1 MANNRDYTNSENI
14 LVKVDQNNLVYVDP
28 NSVVD
33 SNGEIQPR
41 GHKQENLVMYVNL
54 EADLVPRTVLISD
67 NDKGNTLTQI
77 AGGNLNFLKNATG
90 DGNFDA
96 TWTDAFVPKPIQGQE
111 SNYKNGYDVT
121 FGENQFKDTSGQ
133 SFGIDSISISIK
145 GANFV
150 PTVNI
155 SFIDVRGKT
164 LFESSENSPYRAF
177 FHLPWPIFYLT
188 VKGYYGKAI
197 RYRLHMTKFSS
208 RFNESNGNFEIST
221 IFVGSTYAWMND
233 ITLSQIITCPYMF
246 LVEENKNTSFN
257 EKTGL
262 YEKTVSHSSRGYQ
275 ILKSVYRQYEQKGL
289 IPKGFPVRTLT
300 EMGYIAE
307 SLDKILE
314 QQIFSGVD
322 MGVFQGVKEL
332 DETINNYENSF
343 KAWAK
348 KNLSNES
355 EKISEDEFWYYTS
368 LKDKTKLDTV
378 VGDKNGTLELLIKNF
393 NETIEKNR
401 LFTQTLSNNTT
412 GDFKKISIKK
422 SKSASTYYKILTDK
436 KVVIN
441 IDGIFNDIFQIRK
454 SFEEQRKKLEDD
466 VEFRMN
472 EIIKGKEGF
481 GFEPT
486 IRNMFAVL
494 LANAEVYIRLMKD
507 VHNKAFTAS
516 LSRKNS
522 VKNLSKESKGE
533 SIYPWP
539 EVSKP
544 QQGGKI
550 NVIAYPGDEQLI
562 HKLESYDSTKWP
574 EVDFVEEYIKI
585 NTNRVETNV
594 QNEPTRNDVN
604 YVFDSNAD
612 LNSVS
617 PISTTDFIISRVP
630 YIDKD
635 YASFLYEIYER
646 ARFLTMFDSFTN
658 EMLTELANEEFNNIK
673 KSIEEDGD
681 LIEIA
686 KRIRSVDDFIRV
698 EYQQTKKDENGKI
711 ELDENNNP
719 KTQTEYS
726 GYLFISSPYD
736 KFSKYKDTLPTTN
749 YLVETLEEPFKF
761 ESYNLNV
768 TIKDGGLDSDKINNY
783 LLNYRPESYRKNI
796 YPFNSNTYLGY
807 INKTTFSDDNFKFN
821 GILKHESSNGF
832 ISSPINPNSWV
843 KSGGNNLTNF
853 FSNTVSVTGNTVS
866 ILNTP
871 YFHNQL
877 YYDFNKSTVNGK
889 YAGSAYLLLNSLPF
903 IDLDDQITFENTS
916 ILTSSLFREIG
927 STHFIPYHLLLK
939 WGPIYHRYK
948 THLIDGYDILEGA
961 INSSYV
967 TKPLSG
973 QTFFDNN
980 SGYTFTITPKVS
992 TTTGSTLNV
1001 SYTGYTS
1008 VGLSPFYQSIYSQI
1022 VNDYTHYNNSL
1033 GNSSYSANT
1042 LNNSIIHRVRTKTQ
1056 MNYWDVIV
1064 DNTKYKTDEK
1074 TYTLL
1079 PSIGDYSSA
1088 KIFVYTDNSFDFVQQ
1103 IGFRTLWFLDDTIT
1117 NSFTG
1122 QTFPTPYEYFRTTG
1136 NTYSISTN
1144 YKKAIDLIGT
1154 FSPTILEYFES
1165 YFLDFASQ
1173 KMNDELPYKPFN
1185 NLNFQKFQDV
1195 LTRLSVIDKTNLPQD
1210 PILLSDIDLLID
1222 NLKRKQ
1228 KEAAESITNSILG
1241 SNNLIQFSL
1250 SNPKE
1255 IDPFILYGMTKSNPD
1270 TTYLTQPFS
1279 SSDINSTNQNFIKL
1293 YIGEDIDG
1301 YYLEFFSVN
1310 NIKLTEDNIK
1320 RHRPFAQIY
1329 GGYRKNGGA
1338 ASRSSFLNYLKNE
1351 VIIKNTGGNIIAEGS
1366 DIRFRYFL
1374 TQLLVN
1380 FPNLD
1385 SKKSKNPASRIDMF
1399 RGYNSDNTKLELYN
1413 TFKSFND
1420 KWTSGNSIGQR
1431 LLLEEFLFLDKA
1443 NRDIGD
1449 KLYLNIDRFKDLLQ
1463 PKNLKQSLYGAISM
1477 LIQGTGLDMRALPAY
1492 INFYGNNVNIKNK
1505 IRPSKKVASD
1515 LFGTFLEVDYQES
1528 TPKIIIQL
1536 VGNNSKRLDMSNSK
1550 PYKFTD
1556 DGFYVGSQNN
1566 NPLLITSLENFSR
1579 NDLSKSNRVVAFEVS
1594 FGDQNQGIFKGLT
1607 LDQTSLKNT
1616 SESFLVLENL
1626 ARSASGAGV
1635 HNVDVSLFDYYKQAS
1650 YKCDV
1655 TSMGNVMIQPTMFF
1669 YLKNVP
1675 MFRGSYWITEVT
1687 HTIKSNN
1694 ISTTFSGTRLPYSS
1708 LPDPKDSFIASY
1720 RILFDKIQSKAARIV
1735 KQRESNKTDTQ
1746 ETVLYQ
1752 KINYITDRGGKII
1765 QGEQILNKLEDVGI
1779 NKFGVPFNGFN
1790 EQRTIQKVKNN
1801 NQIWLRGLVVQMG
1814 GTGNTINDTTSMNI
1828 ANGIKFSDIQNT
1840 NYKYFMVNFQ
1850 LSRQITADLI
1860 RTAKTTFK
1868 NPKNNKTV
1876 VVNPN
1881 YQLDS
1886 SLGTIVAE
1894 GPVAIGPISSTYG
1907 IALSKKLMSELKLF
1921 DGDVVYFNME

>member
-1 MANNRDYTNSENI
+1 
-14 LVKVDQNNLVYVDP
+14 
-28 NSVVD
+28 
-33 SNGEIQPR
+33 
-41 GHKQENLVMYVNL
+41 
-54 EADLVPRTVLISD
+54 
-67 NDKGNTLTQI
+67 
-77 AGGNLNFLKNATG
+77 
-90 DGNFDA
+90 
-96 TWTDAFVPKPIQGQE
+96 
-111 SNYKNGYDVT
+111 
-121 FGENQFKDTSGQ
+121 
-133 SFGIDSISISIK
+133 
-145 GANFV
+145 
-150 PTVNI
+150 
-155 SFIDVRGKT
+155 
-164 LFESSENSPYRAF
+164 
-177 FHLPWPIFYLT
+177 
-188 VKGYYGKAI
+188 
-197 RYRLHMTKFSS
+197 
-208 RFNESNGNFEIST
+208 
-221 IFVGSTYAWMND
+221 
-233 ITLSQIITCPYMF
+233 
-246 LVEENKNTSFN
+246 
-257 EKTGL
+257 
-262 YEKTVSHSSRGYQ
+262 
-275 ILKSVYRQYEQKGL
+275 
-289 IPKGFPVRTLT
+289 
-300 EMGYIAE
+300 
-307 SLDKILE
+307 
-314 QQIFSGVD
+314 
-322 MGVFQGVKEL
+322 
-332 DETINNYENSF
+332 
-343 KAWAK
+343 
-348 KNLSNES
+348 
-355 EKISEDEFWYYTS
+355 
-368 LKDKTKLDTV
+368 
-378 VGDKNGTLELLIKNF
+378 
-393 NETIEKNR
+393 
-401 LFTQTLSNNTT
+401 
-412 GDFKKISIKK
+412 
-422 SKSASTYYKILTDK
+422 
-436 KVVIN
+436 
-441 IDGIFNDIFQIRK
+441 
-454 SFEEQRKKLEDD
+454 
-466 VEFRMN
+466 
-472 EIIKGKEGF
+472 
-481 GFEPT
+481 
-486 IRNMFAVL
+486 
-494 LANAEVYIRLMKD
+494 
-507 VHNKAFTAS
+507 
-516 LSRKNS
+516 
-522 VKNLSKESKGE
+522 
-533 SIYPWP
+533 
-539 EVSKP
+539 
-544 QQGGKI
+544 
-550 NVIAYPGDEQLI
+550 
-562 HKLESYDSTKWP
+562 
-574 EVDFVEEYIKI
+574 
-585 NTNRVETNV
+585 
-594 QNEPTRNDVN
+594 
-604 YVFDSNAD
+604 
-612 LNSVS
+612 
-617 PISTTDFIISRVP
+617 
-630 YIDKD
+630 
-635 YASFLYEIYER
+635 
-646 ARFLTMFDSFTN
+646 
-658 EMLTELANEEFNNIK
+658 
-673 KSIEEDGD
+673 
-681 LIEIA
+681 
-686 KRIRSVDDFIRV
+686 
-698 EYQQTKKDENGKI
+698 
-711 ELDENNNP
+711 
-719 KTQTEYS
+719 
-726 GYLFISSPYD
+726 
-736 KFSKYKDTLPTTN
+736 
-749 YLVETLEEPFKF
+749 
-761 ESYNLNV
+761 
-768 TIKDGGLDSDKINNY
+768 
-783 LLNYRPESYRKNI
+783 
-796 YPFNSNTYLGY
+796 
-807 INKTTFSDDNFKFN
+807 
-821 GILKHESSNGF
+821 
-832 ISSPINPNSWV
+832 
-843 KSGGNNLTNF
+843 
-853 FSNTVSVTGNTVS
+853 
-866 ILNTP
+866 
-871 YFHNQL
+871 
-877 YYDFNKSTVNGK
+877 
-889 YAGSAYLLLNSLPF
+889 
-903 IDLDDQITFENTS
+903 
-916 ILTSSLFREIG
+916 
-927 STHFIPYHLLLK
+927 
-939 WGPIYHRYK
+939 
-948 THLIDGYDILEGA
+948 
-961 INSSYV
+961 
-967 TKPLSG
+967 
-973 QTFFDNN
+973 
-980 SGYTFTITPKVS
+980 
-992 TTTGSTLNV
+992 
-1001 SYTGYTS
+1001 
-1008 VGLSPFYQSIYSQI
+1008 
-1022 VNDYTHYNNSL
+1022 
-1033 GNSSYSANT
+1033 
-1042 LNNSIIHRVRTKTQ
+1042 
-1056 MNYWDVIV
+1056 
-1064 DNTKYKTDEK
+1064 
-1074 TYTLL
+1074 
-1079 PSIGDYSSA
+1079 
-1088 KIFVYTDNSFDFVQQ
+1088 
-1103 IGFRTLWFLDDTIT
+1103 
-1117 NSFTG
+1117 
-1122 QTFPTPYEYFRTTG
+1122 
-1136 NTYSISTN
+1136 
-1144 YKKAIDLIGT
+1144 
-1154 FSPTILEYFES
+1154 
-1165 YFLDFASQ
+1165 
-1173 KMNDELPYKPFN
+1173 
-1185 NLNFQKFQDV
+1185 
-1195 LTRLSVIDKTNLPQD
+1195 
-1210 PILLSDIDLLID
+1210 
-1222 NLKRKQ
+1222 
-1228 KEAAESITNSILG
+1228 
-1241 SNNLIQFSL
+1241 
-1250 SNPKE
+1250 
-1255 IDPFILYGMTKSNPD
+1255 MTKSNPD

-1616 SESFLVLENL
+1616 SESFVVMENL